1 MDDEIDIEEFH
12 VAIGMKN
19 AGGGSCQM
27 GIDDR
32 RTRKDT
38 DSKLERKRQA
48 RIKKNLIAIRKAEDL
63 SSRIKDIRD
72 ELNILKAVAQY
83 QRDVQREMQKL
94 RGSQEAGLSAS
105 HVVNDI
111 KEMDKVTDRIQTS
124 AGNLVSVSIAFFIPL
139 AGYAIYSDQVVQ
151 SLSELF
157 RTALGNK
164 SGSQDSKS
172 GIAKSSLPSS
182 ERIVK

>member
-1 MDDEIDIEEFH
+1 
-12 VAIGMKN
+12 MKN

-111 KEMDKVTDRIQTS
+111 KEMDKVADRIQTS
-124 AGNLVSVSIAFFIPL
+124 VSTLRLQFTRPYFN
-139 AGYAIYSDQVVQ
+139 VQ
-151 SLSELF
+151 TCRSTTLCHS
-157 RTALGNK
+157 
-164 SGSQDSKS
+164 SKRLYRS
-172 GIAKSSLPSS
+172 
-182 ERIVK
+182 R